1 MSPTTLPASTMV
13 PGLRRNMVT
22 ICAMTATIMQAL
34 DTTIANVALPYMQ
47 GTLSASQD
55 QINWVLTS
63 YIVAAAIMTAPVG
76 WVANRFGRKRIF
88 IICSAGF
95 TVASVLCGLAQDINQ
110 MVLFRLLQGV
120 FGAALVPLSQA
131 VMLDSYTLQ
140 ERAKA
145 MSIWGMGVMMG
156 PIMGPSLGAW
166 LTETYSWHWVFFVNL
181 PFGFFTVLG
190 LMVFMDETKK
200 DLNLRFDWFG
210 FTALAVGI
218 GSLQLALDRGEQLGW
233 LESNE
238 IIAEFIISAIGF
250 YYFFAHSL
258 TTSRPFIQFSL
269 FRDRNFLTG
278 CVFMAVMGL
287 VLYSTMALASP
298 YLQNVIGY
306 PIITAGV
313 LLASRGC
320 GTFVAM
326 MLVGRMMRYI
336 EARTLIIT
344 GPRHHRAVAVLH
356 DRLDRPDRRA
366 RDRHLSIFQGFGFGL
381 VFVPLST
388 VAFMTLPDH
397 LRTDGTSM
405 LTLMRNVASSIGI
418 SIVIA
423 QLTEGSR
430 RIYAVLNNHVNPFNH
445 AMQMPD
451 VARHDQH
458 GHRQGP
464 RHDGRDDRPAGAD
477 HRLLAGLPAGD
488 AVHPVLDPARADD
501 RLDQGRA
508 ARAGGRAGT
517 CGDRVGLL
525 LSSGGLDTG
534 HPRRCQDGCG
544 TAGA

>member
-1 MSPTTLPASTMV
+1 MNAPAQPSSMA

-76 WVANRFGRKRIF
+76 WIANRFGRKRIF

-95 TVASVLCGLAQDINQ
+95 TFASVLCGLAQDINQ
-110 MVLFRLLQGV
+110 MVLFRLMQGV

-166 LTETYSWHWVFFVNL
+166 LTETYSWHWVFLVNL
-181 PFGFFTVLG
+181 PSGIFTVLG
-190 LMVFMDETKK
+190 LIIFMDETRK
-200 DLNLRFDWFG
+200 DHGLRFDWFG
-210 FTALAVGI
+210 FAALAVAI

-238 IIAEFIISAIGF
+238 IVAEFIISAVGF
-250 YYFFAHSL
+250 YYFFAHSF
-258 TTSRPFIQFSL
+258 TTQTPFIQFSM
-269 FRDRNFLTG
+269 FRDRNFITG
-278 CVFMAVMGL
+278 CIFMAVMGL

-298 YLQNVIGY
+298 FLQNVIGY
-306 PIITAGV
+306 PIISAGL
-313 LLASRGC
+313 LLATRGF

-326 MLVGRMMRYI
+326 MMVGRLMRYI
-336 EARTLIIT
+336 EARTLIVSGLSLTAWTLYHMSGWTDQT
-344 GPRHHRAVAVLH
+344 GTNEIIV
-356 DRLDRPDRRA
+356 
-366 RDRHLSIFQGFGFGL
+366 LSITQGFGFGL

-388 VAFMTLPDH
+388 VAFLTLAPH

-405 LTLMRNVASSIGI
+405 LTLMRNVASSVGI
-418 SIVIA
+418 SIVIS
-423 QLTEGSR
+423 QLTEGTR
-430 RIYAVLNNHVNPFNH
+430 RSYAILNEHITPFNH
-445 AMQMPD
+445 AIQMPD
-451 VARHDQH
+451 VR
-458 GHRQGP
+458 
-464 RHDGRDDRPAGAD
+464 
-477 HRLLAGLPAGD
+477 RLMDLSTD
-488 AVHPVLDPARADD
+488 A
-501 RLDQGRA
+501 GRA
-508 ARAGGRAGT
+508 LADVMLKAQAQIIAFSHDYQMVTLFILCSIPLAVMIGSTKAALRKQAAGPEHA
-517 CGDRVGLL
+517 VVE
-525 LSSGGLDTG
+525 
-534 HPRRCQDGCG
+534 
-544 TAGA
+544 